1 MSLKEKLTS
10 RLAVKIYIVLS
21 SLFIAVFIIDTV
33 IMPALVH
40 TRSEITVPDVTEKT
54 PDAAIRRLL
63 DLELQP
69 QLHDTV
75 AHPTIAPGLVVY
87 QDPVPGAIVRT
98 KRNVY
103 LSVSGG
109 ESTLI
114 MPNLRGRSLRDARI
128 TMEQMNLRIGKI
140 NYEASEL
147 PAETIIAQNISAGKS
162 VRKNQAIEITVSGG
176 SDIEIEIPYVIGF
189 HLDEAQQLLLEG
201 GLRTGTVHYKES
213 SNYLPNTVIGQE
225 PQAGLPARPNSPVDL
240 TVVH

>member
-1 MSLKEKLTS
+1 MSLKEKLS
-10 RLAVKIYIVLS
+10 SPLAVKIYIVLS

-40 TRSEITVPDVTEKT
+40 SRSEISVPDVTGKK
-54 PDAAIRRLL
+54 PDAALHML
-63 DLELQP
+63 MDLELQP
-69 QLHDTV
+69 ILHDTV

-87 QDPVPGAIVRT
+87 QDPVPGAIVRS

-103 LSVSGG
+103 LSISGG
-109 ESTLI
+109 ESTMI

-128 TMEQMNLRIGKI
+128 TLEQMDLRIGKI
-140 NYEASEL
+140 NYEPSDL
-147 PAETIIAQNISAGKS
+147 PAETIIGQNVGAGRS
-162 VRKNQAIEITVSGG
+162 VRKNQVIEITVSGG

-189 HLDEAQQLLLEG
+189 HLDEAQQLLLES
-201 GLRTGTVHYKES
+201 GLRIGAVHYRES